1 MWIMSRSEPESE
13 NGGADTRGLGDL
25 AEAFF
30 KSLGITE
37 ERYQAVKVSLHLDPK
52 CNCADRKRW
61 LNEVGAELGVNSV
74 VVKMAQWMD
83 RRKGGG
89 GKGEGGR

>member
-1 MWIMSRSEPESE
+1 MARSEPESE
-13 NGGADTRGLGDL
+13 NSEGKPPTAVRPGLGRPGLGDI
-25 AEAFF
+25 AEDFF

-37 ERYQAVKVSLHLDPK
+37 ERYKSVKVTLHLDPN

-61 LNEVGAELGVNSV
+61 LNEVGAKLGVDGV

-83 RRKGGG
+83 RRKGG
-89 GKGEGGR
+89 

>member
-1 MWIMSRSEPESE
+1 MTSGDAHDESGE
-13 NGGADTRGLGDL
+13 ARQADVGRHGQGGHGLGDL

-37 ERYQAVKVSLHLDPK
+37 ERYQAVKVTLHLDPK

-61 LNEVGAELGVNSV
+61 LNEVGAQLGVNSV

-83 RRKGGG
+83 RRKS
-89 GKGEGGR
+89 

>member
-1 MWIMSRSEPESE
+1 MSTNEQESE
-13 NGGADTRGLGDL
+13 NSGGDRSKADAESPGLGDL

-37 ERYQAVKVSLHLDPK
+37 ERYQAVKVALHLDPK

-61 LNEVGAELGVNSV
+61 LNEVGAQLGVSSV

-83 RRKGGG
+83 RRKGG
-89 GKGEGGR
+89 RSR

>member
-1 MWIMSRSEPESE
+1 MARSELESE
-13 NGGADTRGLGDL
+13 NGGADTRGLGDAGL
-25 AEAFF
+25 GDVAEAFF

-37 ERYQAVKVSLHLDPK
+37 ERYQAVKVALHLDPK

-61 LNEVGAELGVNSV
+61 LNEVGAALGVNGV

-83 RRKGGG
+83 RRKG
-89 GKGEGGR
+89 